1 MNLYYG
7 IRIKIIK
14 EKVSKD
20 VKDIR
25 CWNIFDIFFC
35 LIYTL
40 DIDEETNTY
49 IVEFKDTKKLFIE

>member
-1 MNLYYG
+1 MLMNLYYG
-7 IRIKIIK
+7 IRVKIIK

-35 LIYTL
+35 LAKVNY
-40 DIDEETNTY
+40 Y
-49 IVEFKDTKKLFIE
+49 IRGPPYQFRF